1 MGLRFER
8 TYIDPKPCIP
18 RVKLSKSKWKIKE
31 KVIIIKVQKAVL
43 EDFLRKA
50 NLGGDVETALITFDE
65 KGATIISN
73 SNDTN
78 RMCRTNI
85 PAQSFK
91 DYEKLGK
98 IGIRNLNDV
107 QKFVRRFK
115 DKITIKVKDN
125 YIVLTEGGKQV
136 EFAMCD
142 ESFVKEAITADLK
155 YDYTAEVDVNTLKD
169 VLNDA
174 KAIANSN
181 IQVSAKENRL
191 MFSVNGSVDKIK
203 TAYNVQ
209 AKSKENIMAE
219 FNTKQFGGI
228 IDCLTA
234 SKVKLHL
241 REAYPLQIT
250 ETAGPVTTLFVVT
263 PRVKDEV
270 TDDSLI
276 DDNSENED
284 ENDVEEDVDFE

>member
-1 MGLRFER
+1 M
-8 TYIDPKPCIP
+8 
-18 RVKLSKSKWKIKE
+18 
-31 KVIIIKVQKAVL
+31 IIIKVQKAVL

-78 RMCRTNI
+78 RMCHTNI
-85 PAQSFK
+85 PAQSFE
-91 DYEKLGK
+91 DYQKLGK
-98 IGIRNLNDV
+98 IGIRNINDV

-115 DKITIKVKDN
+115 DKITLKVKDN

-209 AKSKENIMAE
+209 AKSKENIMSE
-219 FNTKQFGGI
+219 FNTKQFGAI

-241 REAYPLQIT
+241 REAYPLKIT
-250 ETAGPVTTLFVVT
+250 EISGPVTTLFVVT
-263 PRVKDEV
+263 PKVDDEV
-270 TDDSLI
+270 TDDEVINDS
-276 DDNSENED
+276 NKED